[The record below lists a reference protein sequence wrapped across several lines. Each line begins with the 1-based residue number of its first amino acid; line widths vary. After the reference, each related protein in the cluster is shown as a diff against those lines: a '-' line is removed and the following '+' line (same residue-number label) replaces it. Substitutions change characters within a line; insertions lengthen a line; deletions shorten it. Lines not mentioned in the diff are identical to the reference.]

1 MKLFLSIYFL
11 GSFIS
16 LFMTN
21 ILLKIKKNKIEEAI
35 EESEEMMPDD
45 FKLKNAKEIMTQD
58 MILLSSFTSSWITVF
73 IILFSLSLGVFNRLI
88 SFFKIK

>member
-16 LFMTN
+16 LFMTI
-21 ILLKIKKNKIEEAI
+21 ILLKIKKNKIEEEI

>member
-16 LFMTN
+16 LFMTI